1 MRVEVPAVRVGD
13 GITNNLSLRYTSD
26 SGDFTQ
32 CRDGQA
38 TIASAALHIGQPAKP
53 QWQFLG
59 PPDGMEEEFE
69 TFEVDQQRELVMN
82 ATECNNIRLCIFIV
96 DSDNLFTNGE
106 INRHEQTFKLSK
118 VFWKP

>member
-1 MRVEVPAVRVGD
+1 MPAVRVGD

-82 ATECNNIRLCIFIV
+82 ATTSDSASSSSTATTCSRMKRPNRL
-96 DSDNLFTNGE
+96 
-106 INRHEQTFKLSK
+106 
-118 VFWKP
+118 